1 MFAGLHRAT
10 VTAIAVMFV
19 AFAAALAEG
28 AENTPIQ
35 TCVNR
40 ATGDVRIV
48 SDASQCRLNED
59 PIQLASADPQQV
71 WSKLLASADSAS
83 SELTVPDLGT
93 FTLVCQS
100 IPAAPLGFAFVKL
113 TTSAPIRMTIR
124 NPDGSGSSSP
134 HAAGVEISLLGS
146 GFVLTDHWFSGAA
159 AAWKLDAL
167 VLPSISTTP
176 CSLAVIVTRVE

>member
-1 MFAGLHRAT
+1 MFASLHRAT
-10 VTAIAVMFV
+10 VTATAVIFV

-35 TCVNR
+35 ACVNS

-48 SDASQCRLNED
+48 SDASQCRPNED
-59 PIQLASADPQQV
+59 PIQLAGADPQQV

-93 FTLVCQS
+93 FTLFCQS
-100 IPAAPLGFAFVKL
+100 VPNSLGFAFVKL
-113 TTSAPIRMTIR
+113 TTSAPIRMTVR
-124 NPDGSGSSSP
+124 NPDGSGISTA

-146 GFVLTDHWFSGAA
+146 GFVITDHWFSGAA

-167 VLPSISTTP
+167 VLPSIFTTP